1 MIDGGALSGGGR
13 SVRRGPRGGAHRC
26 RARLPNRDTRPLEQD
41 VASEAFDLTTALI
54 DVDCRHT
61 DDELWAL
68 IITFGSRLPGQL
80 ALARPDDVRRSSLL
94 VGKAS
99 WLDQPSTMF
108 TLLLDADRRNG
119 TSHRRTY
126 YDRAMHVAFTVA
138 SLDANPS
145 TAELRAID
153 DWRGRLLEAMRDLL
167 RPLTRRWPGRPAR
180 RPGQSRWRRPPVS
193 PPPPT
198 SRRGP
203 SRTCWPSSTRLV
215 GLDGVKARGAAG
227 RPTCCG
233 CRSCARNGDLPVT
246 EQSRHLVFTG
256 NPGTGKTTVAR
267 LLAQIY
273 RTLGVVERG
282 PPRRDR
288 PVRSGGRATSARRR
302 SRCDAAFDGADEG
315 VLLID
320 EAYALARGG
329 ETDFGREAID
339 TIVKL
344 IEDRRD
350 SVVVIA
356 AGYPDE
362 MADVHRRQ
370 PRPAVAVPEDHRL
383 PRLLRRR
390 ARGRSSSSLGDKGAY
405 RCDAGRR
412 RPGAGLVRRRSPATR
427 ASATAAWPATCSR
440 PRSPA
445 RPAGSSA
452 DRSHR
457 RPADDAHRGRHPRAG
472 GTPA

>member
-1 MIDGGALSGGGR
+1 MTDGGALPAA
-13 SVRRGPRGGAHRC
+13 VGAFVEDLV
-26 RARLPNRDTRPLEQD
+26 AALTDVVSRLPNRDTRPLEQD

-54 DVDCRHT
+54 DVDRRHT

-94 VGKAS
+94 VGKAT

-153 DWRGRLLEAMRDLL
+153 DWRGRLLQAMGDLPPAAHPAVAGPAGPAAGSEPPETPAGVPTTADAPPRPLEDLL
-167 RPLTRRWPGRPAR
+167 AELDAPGG
-180 RPGQSRWRRPPVS
+180 PGQASR
-193 PPPPT
+193 
-198 SRRGP
+198 
-203 SRTCWPSSTRLV
+203 
-215 GLDGVKARGAAG
+215 ARCGWS
-227 RPTCCG
+227 PTCCG
-233 CRSCARNGDLPVT
+233 CSGCARERGLPVT

-267 LLAQIY
+267 LLAEIY

-282 PPRRDR
+282 HLVETD
-288 PVRSGGRATSARRR
+288 RSGLVSGYVGQTALKVR
-302 SRCDAAFDGADEG
+302 AAFDAADEG

-329 ETDFGREAID
+329 EADFGREAID

-350 SVVVIA
+350 RSWSSPPAIPTRWRTFIDANPGLRSRFPRTIA
-356 AGYPDE
+356 FPDYSNDE
-362 MADVHRRQ
+362 LMAIFDQPGRQ
-370 PRPAVAVPEDHRL
+370 GRL
-383 PRLLRRR
+383 PLR
-390 ARGRSSSSLGDKGAY
+390 S
-405 RCDAGRR
+405 GRR
-412 RPGAGLVRRRSPATR
+412 RPSARAGSTPSPATR
-427 ASATAAWPATCSR
+427 ASATGAWLATCSR
-440 PRSPA
+440 RRWPA
-445 RPAGSSA
+445 RPRGWSRSPIPPTSS
-452 DRSHR
+452 
-457 RPADDAHRGRHPRAG
+457 
-472 GTPA
+472 